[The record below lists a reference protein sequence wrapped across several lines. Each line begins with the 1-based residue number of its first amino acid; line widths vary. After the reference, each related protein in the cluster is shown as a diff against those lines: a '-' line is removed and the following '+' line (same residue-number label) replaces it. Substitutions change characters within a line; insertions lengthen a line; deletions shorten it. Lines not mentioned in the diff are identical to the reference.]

1 MEAEMAKHGMAFIR
15 QTVLLPIIM
24 KYVIVIVQISSIS
37 PDNYDY
43 NAVSGMNIEH
53 SFPKSWWGGT
63 ENNAYKDLFNLYPSP
78 SDDNSSKG
86 NYPMAVVTNETS
98 SGGEGFDKVGTGT
111 VNGQSNTPCWEPGDG
126 WKGDFSRGYMHM
138 ATCYQNFTWFGTQ
151 KGFRN
156 LKTYVKVFTSS
167 KERRWS

>member
-1 MEAEMAKHGMAFIR
+1 MAKHGMAFIR